1 MASQLINQTVL
12 MSGAEYFD
20 DSYAINAYM
29 DNSIPVNRTLAAA
42 EHDDIRMAL
51 EQAGVSIIKVSAP
64 VACQDGV
71 YTANWGLCRGNKV
84 VMSHLPIK
92 RQAEEPYAEKVLR
105 GLGKQ
110 IIRLPATVR
119 FSGQGDALP
128 FGKMLFMGTTFRT
141 DPEAHRLIADSLGY
155 EVISLQTIPKRRF
168 LELGPVATNRITGW
182 PDSFFYDIDLAMA
195 VLQPPTASSKGL
207 IAWCPAAF
215 TPASQAKIRELDID
229 TIEVSRREAQKS
241 YACNLVSTGET
252 VIMTARAPKLK
263 RALEARGLTV
273 ITPQIQELV
282 KGGGYIRCVT
292 LSLDNK

>member
-1 MASQLINQTVL
+1 MTNQLINQTVL

-29 DNSIPVNRTLAAA
+29 DNRVPVNRTLAAA
-42 EHDDIRMAL
+42 EHDNIRKAL
-51 EQAGVSIIKVSAP
+51 EQAGVSVVKVSAP

-71 YTANWGLCRGNKV
+71 YTANWGLSRGNKV
-84 VMSHLPIK
+84 VLAHLPNK
-92 RQAEEPYAEKVLR
+92 RQAEEPYAKKVFR
-105 GLGKQ
+105 DLGMQ
-110 IIRLPATVR
+110 VIELPATVR

-141 DPEAHRLIADSLGY
+141 DLEAHRLIADILGY

-182 PDSFFYDIDLAMA
+182 PDSFFYDLDLALA
-195 VLQPPTASSKGL
+195 VLQLPTGSSKGL

-215 TPASQAKIRELDID
+215 TPASQAKIRNLDID
-229 TIEVSRREAQKS
+229 RIEVSRREAQKS

-252 VIMTARAPKLK
+252 VIMTACAPKLK
-263 RALEARGLTV
+263 RVLEARGLMV
-273 ITPQIQELV
+273 ITPQIQELA

-292 LSLDNK
+292 LTLDNN